1 MNTPFNNKTSFT
13 TACSDRYFEDYIPG
27 SVHEFGEVLVD
38 EGEVLEFA
46 RQYDPQYFH
55 TDPLRA
61 RDSMFGGL
69 IASGFHTAAMV
80 MRLLV
85 DHFLSQ
91 VAGMG
96 SPGLDELRWL
106 KPVRPG
112 DRLWIR
118 ITIQEAK
125 RSRSKPDRGLVS
137 SLVEVLNQGNET
149 VMTFKA
155 MVFVGSRA

>member
-1 MNTPFNNKTSFT
+1 MKTPFNNKTSFAT
-13 TACSDRYFEDYIPG
+13 PCSDRYFEDYIPG
-27 SVHEFGEVLVD
+27 SIHEFGEILVD
-38 EGEVLEFA
+38 EAEVIEFA
-46 RQYDPQYFH
+46 RHYDPQYFH
-55 TDPLRA
+55 TDPLKA

-69 IASGFHTAAMV
+69 IASGFHTGSMV

-85 DHFLSQ
+85 DHYLSE

-106 KPVRPG
+106 KPVRPM

-118 ITIQEAK
+118 ITITEAK

-137 SLVEVLNQGNET
+137 GLVEVFNQNNEI

-155 MVFVGSRA
+155 MVFVGSRR

>member
-1 MNTPFNNKTSFT
+1 MNNPFNSKTSFT
-13 TACSDRYFEDYIPG
+13 TPSSDRYFEDYIVG

-38 EGEVLEFA
+38 ETEVIEFA
-46 RQYDPQYFH
+46 HKYDPQYFH
-55 TDPLRA
+55 TDPVKA
-61 RDSMFGGL
+61 QDSMFGGL
-69 IASGFHTAAMV
+69 IASGFHTGSMV

-85 DHFLSQ
+85 DHYLSQ

-112 DRLWIR
+112 NRLWIR

-137 SLVEVLNQGNET
+137 ALVEALNQSNEI

-155 MVFVGSRA
+155 MVFVQCRE

>member
-1 MNTPFNNKTSFT
+1 MSLARFWS
-13 TACSDRYFEDYIPG
+13 I
-27 SVHEFGEVLVD
+27 
-38 EGEVLEFA
+38 EFA

-96 SPGLDELRWL
+96 SPGIDELRWL